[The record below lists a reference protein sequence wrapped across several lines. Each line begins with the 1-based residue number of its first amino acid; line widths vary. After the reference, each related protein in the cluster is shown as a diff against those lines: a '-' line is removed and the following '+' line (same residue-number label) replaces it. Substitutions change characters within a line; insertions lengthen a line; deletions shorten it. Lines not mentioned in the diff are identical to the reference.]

1 MQPIHYIFIYS
12 ISLLIIGTLWGRY
25 IHWKIS
31 VCLYLWFFL
40 AACGFISIFFFTV
53 SDGIFRDYSN
63 LSLDPFLYL
72 ILGYIITMFPLMAY
86 DSNQSKTLTI
96 YQKQDKIINNL
107 CIFLIVLSIEPFI
120 EQLLKLQQVA
130 GNINYMANMYEA
142 TGDDRNI
149 ISTLGSKL
157 FNLYAYFELLFPILL
172 IYQFTKKEI
181 NKKMVLGIV
190 IVIIGYWLHE
200 VLLGGRSKLVQNLL
214 YTIVVYLIMR
224 PYINKERNIKI
235 MKYGTIVISIGLLG
249 MLAVTLSRFV
259 FNSSSTQDNIWS
271 WLSLYAGEG
280 SINFNSSMWYV
291 TKTTNGNSSFILLMH
306 MLGLT
311 DKIGV
316 NDQWDAVE
324 SLGIQGNIFYT
335 YIGVFFCDLGKW
347 MTIIYISIAS
357 YITYRLSRCKK
368 HIYLPQIIIL
378 CFCAR
383 ILCLPTFYTFG
394 TYMSQINLSVALIF
408 CLLLHLNQKGKI
420 LL

>member
-1 MQPIHYIFIYS
+1 
-12 ISLLIIGTLWGRY
+12 
-25 IHWKIS
+25 
-31 VCLYLWFFL
+31 
-40 AACGFISIFFFTV
+40 
-53 SDGIFRDYSN
+53 
-63 LSLDPFLYL
+63 
-72 ILGYIITMFPLMAY
+72 MAY

-190 IVIIGYWLHE
+190 ILIIGYWLHE

-324 SLGIQGNIFYT
+324 SLGIQGNIF
-335 YIGVFFCDLGKW
+335 I
-347 MTIIYISIAS
+347 
-357 YITYRLSRCKK
+357 
-368 HIYLPQIIIL
+368 PIL
-378 CFCAR
+378 ECSFV
-383 ILCLPTFYTFG
+383 I
-394 TYMSQINLSVALIF
+394 
-408 CLLLHLNQKGKI
+408 
-420 LL
+420 